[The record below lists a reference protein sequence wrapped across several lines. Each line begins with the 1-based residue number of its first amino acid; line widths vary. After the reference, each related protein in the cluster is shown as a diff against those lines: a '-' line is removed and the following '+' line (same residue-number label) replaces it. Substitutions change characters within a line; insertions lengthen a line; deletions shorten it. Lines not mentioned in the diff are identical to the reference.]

1 MKSFEKIYEKVKNTL
16 SEKRFYHSVCVM
28 NRAIEYAKIYG
39 EDEEKAKLAGLV
51 HDIAKEVPKEKR
63 VENAEKLGVN
73 LDDIEKNNT
82 GLIHAKAGAKIAE
95 TEFGLDKEICDAIA
109 YHTTGKEN
117 MTTLQKIIY
126 LADFTGID
134 RKFDDLDYLYKLCK
148 EDLDKAML
156 YSLRKTILEKVD
168 EEKIMHLDT
177 VKAYNYYLKN
187 S

>member
-1 MKSFEKIYEKVKNTL
+1 MKLSDNFFKKVEKKTNVDKNTIL
-16 SEKRFYHSVCVM
+16 SLAEKLQDDNMKNETALRDVIKQIS
-28 NRAIEYAKIYG
+28 ILTG
-39 EDEEKAKLAGLV
+39 
-51 HDIAKEVPKEKR
+51 KEVPKEKR

-148 EDLDKAML
+148 
-156 YSLRKTILEKVD
+156 
-168 EEKIMHLDT
+168 
-177 VKAYNYYLKN
+177 
-187 S
+187 